1 MYVKKTIT
9 LPIELEKDVEKYLIG
24 KHYSN
29 LSEIIREGI
38 RRILKEYGRK
48 ESIDEAAELYRK
60 NRITMRQAADLTDL
74 TLRETLDE
82 FGKRGIYIR
91 YGKKELIEDTK

>member
-1 MYVKKTIT
+1 MYIKKTIT

-29 LSEIIREGI
+29 LSEVIRDGI
-38 RRILKEYGRK
+38 RKILKEYSKK
-48 ESIDEAAELYRK
+48 ESIEKAAELYRK
-60 NRITMRQAADLTDL
+60 DRITIRQAADLTGL

-82 FGKRGIYIR
+82 FGKRGAYIR
-91 YGKKELIEDTK
+91 YGKEELIEDTA

>member
-9 LPIELEKDVEKYLIG
+9 LPLELEQDVEKYLIG

-29 LSEIIREGI
+29 LSEVIRDGL
-38 RRILKEYGRK
+38 RKVLKEYGRK
-48 ESIDEAAELYRK
+48 ESIEEAARLYKIEKISLRQAAEL
-60 NRITMRQAADLTDL
+60 TGL

-82 FGKRGIYIR
+82 FGKRGVYIR
-91 YGKKELIEDTK
+91 YGKEELDEDTA

>member
-48 ESIDEAAELYRK
+48 ESIDEAAELYKK
-60 NRITMRQAADLTDL
+60 NRITMRQAADLTGL

-82 FGKRGIYIR
+82 FGKRGIYIH
-91 YGKKELIEDTK
+91 YGKKELIEDTE

>member
-9 LPIELEKDVEKYLIG
+9 LPLELEKDVEKYLIG

-29 LSEIIREGI
+29 LSEVIRDGL
-38 RRILKEYGRK
+38 RKVLKEYGRK
-48 ESIDEAAELYRK
+48 ESIEEAAQLYKKDKISLRQAAEL
-60 NRITMRQAADLTDL
+60 TGL

-82 FGKRGIYIR
+82 FGKRGVYIR
-91 YGKKELIEDTK
+91 YGKEELDEDTA

>member
-24 KHYSN
+24 RHYSN
-29 LSEIIREGI
+29 LSEVIRDGI
-38 RRILKEYGRK
+38 RKVLKEYGRK
-48 ESIDEAAELYRK
+48 ESVDRAAELYRTGK
-60 NRITMRQAADLTDL
+60 ITIRQAADLMEL

-82 FGKRGIYIR
+82 FGKRGVYIR
-91 YGKKELIEDTK
+91 YGKEELIEDTA

>member
-60 NRITMRQAADLTDL
+60 NRITMRQAGDLTGL

>member
-9 LPIELEKDVEKYLIG
+9 LPLELEQDVEKYLIG

-29 LSEIIREGI
+29 LSEVIRDGL
-38 RRILKEYGRK
+38 RKVLKEYGRK
-48 ESIDEAAELYRK
+48 ESIEEAARLYKKEKISLRQAAEL
-60 NRITMRQAADLTDL
+60 MGL

-82 FGKRGIYIR
+82 FGKRGVYIR
-91 YGKKELIEDTK
+91 YGKEELDEDTA